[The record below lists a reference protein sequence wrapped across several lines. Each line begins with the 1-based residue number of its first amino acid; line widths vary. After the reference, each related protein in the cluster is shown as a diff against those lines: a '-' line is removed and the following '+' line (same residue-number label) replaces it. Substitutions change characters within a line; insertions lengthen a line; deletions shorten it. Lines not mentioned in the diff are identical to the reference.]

1 VGTLDHGGKQYAHA
15 GNYRFGAGSL
25 VWRASRTPPMSS
37 ERESR
42 HGGGA
47 ILPHPP
53 MSSERESRHGGG
65 AILPNIIARLLESVE
80 EKISKSYIAI

>member
-1 VGTLDHGGKQYAHA
+1 M
-15 GNYRFGAGSL
+15 AGSSTRIDL
-25 VWRASRTPPMSS
+25 AQDPSFGEPAAP
-37 ERESR
+37 
-42 HGGGA
+42 
-47 ILPHPP
+47 PP